1 MGCGALRIGCV
12 GFKVLLCSSAPT
24 TLLRWRFLDCL
35 SSTAVAAS
43 LLQIIIGHFFGEKE
57 IFFIGL
63 GLMLM
68 VSQAVYTFTLNGWLP
83 VSLP

>member
-1 MGCGALRIGCV
+1 MCGLQG
-12 GFKVLLCSSAPT
+12 T
-24 TLLRWRFLDCL
+24 TLQLSTYNTPALAFLGLCL

-57 IFFIGL
+57 TILIGL

-68 VSQAVYTFTLNGWLP
+68 VSQAAYTFTLNGWLP